1 MELTILSDFEMPGL
15 ADGIARQGAGAR
27 LLSVAANEPLPARL
41 AMMSPSDGVMP
52 IDVST
57 LRPWSIAH
65 SEAPTPRW
73 RAARAAPAPC
83 PSRSGSWR

>member
-41 AMMSPSDGVMP
+41 PEIG
-52 IDVST
+52 
-57 LRPWSIAH
+57 RAH
-65 SEAPTPRW
+65 L
-73 RAARAAPAPC
+73 
-83 PSRSGSWR
+83 